1 MRDLI
6 ASEKPE
12 NEGSESILR
21 GAPRQPRSLGPV
33 AQANFAVQAPDCGE
47 ITHNPLG
54 SFRNPFPEA
63 FLKNAR
69 RFEVSRVRGHMEVR
83 SVRRRRLIHL
93 FFWVLSLLR
102 VSSAVTKTL
111 GETVGKTAFSLI
123 TVD

>member
-63 FLKNAR
+63 FLKGG
-69 RFEVSRVRGHMEVR
+69 FEGSRVRGHMEVR
-83 SVRRRRLIHL
+83 RVRRRRLIHL

-111 GETVGKTAFSLI
+111 GETVGKTVFSLI